1 MQSKLSEED
10 KDNFYVLDE
19 DGGITDVSNI
29 ARMEA
34 SHISLLVIPVFMCII
49 TK

>member
-10 KDNFYVLDE
+10 KDNFYILDT
-19 DGGITDVSNI
+19 DGRITDVSDI

-34 SHISLLVIPVFMCII
+34 SHISLLVIPVIMCII
-49 TK
+49 TD